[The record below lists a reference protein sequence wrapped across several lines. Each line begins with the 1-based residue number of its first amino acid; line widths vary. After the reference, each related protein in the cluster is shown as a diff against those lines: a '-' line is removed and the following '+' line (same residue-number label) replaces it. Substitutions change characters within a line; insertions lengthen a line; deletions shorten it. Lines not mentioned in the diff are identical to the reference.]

1 MGVIEEL
8 QSRRVPL
15 ATLPTPLE
23 SARTLPSGRRLLIK
37 RDDLTGLGIG
47 GNKARKAE
55 MLCAEAVTAG
65 ADALVTVGAA
75 QSNHAR
81 VTAAAGARLG
91 LETHL
96 VRGGSSA
103 GPRQGN
109 QLLAELFGATLH
121 DGATDSWTELARRM
135 DDLVAELRSAGRRPY
150 AVPLGGSTAVGASA
164 FVLAWCELLEQLDC
178 EHHDVAAV
186 VIASSTGGTHAGML
200 AGRALFG
207 GPPVVAIDVAKASD
221 DLAGDTRQLAD
232 ETLALLGSAEHVNP
246 ADVLV
251 DPRFVGPA
259 YAVPTPEAHAAL
271 VGLARCGGW
280 VLDRVYSAKG
290 FAGLPARE
298 AEESFG
304 DGDVVFWHTGGQP
317 ALFAAGGAP
326 PLGFA
331 SDVLSSRSLSLDM
344 ERP

>member
-23 SARTLPSGRRLLIK
+23 SAGTLPSGRRLLIK

-65 ADALVTVGAA
+65 ADALVTVGAS

-96 VRGGSSA
+96 VLGGSSA

-135 DDLVAELRSAGRRPY
+135 DDLVAELRSAAARQSAHRRSCWRGASCSNSSTATTTMSPPSSSPRRP
-150 AVPLGGSTAVGASA
+150 AAPTLACSPGERCSGVRPWSRSSVSPGAADGSSTA
-164 FVLAWCELLEQLDC
+164 C
-178 EHHDVAAV
+178 
-186 VIASSTGGTHAGML
+186 
-200 AGRALFG
+200 
-207 GPPVVAIDVAKASD
+207 
-221 DLAGDTRQLAD
+221 TRQ
-232 ETLALLGSAEHVNP
+232 
-246 ADVLV
+246 
-251 DPRFVGPA
+251 
-259 YAVPTPEAHAAL
+259 
-271 VGLARCGGW
+271 
-280 VLDRVYSAKG
+280 RVSPG
-290 FAGLPARE
+290 CSRE